1 MERQADNSSSDRRTE
16 ILLEAARVFRT
27 HGYGGTSM
35 NHVAKRLNITKPGLY
50 YHFKSK
56 QDLLYAILDYA
67 LDLLERDALAATMG
81 AKGSIER
88 LRNII
93 YRHARMITMES
104 DGALTVLVV
113 DEADSL
119 TPEDWRMIT
128 QRKRTYFEIVRAT
141 IEQLRVEGKLRDGV
155 DPTLAAFSLF
165 GMVMWLTRWYRP
177 EGRLSA
183 DDVAR
188 QITDL
193 ALAAILKEPVDPTP
207 PSE

>member
-1 MERQADNSSSDRRTE
+1 
-16 ILLEAARVFRT
+16 LEAARVFRT

-35 NHVAKRLNITKPGLY
+35 NHVAERLNITKPGLY

-56 QDLLYAILDYA
+56 QDLLFAILNYA
-67 LDLLERDALAATMG
+67 LDWLERDALAATMG
-81 AKGSIER
+81 AKNSTER

-93 YRHARMITMES
+93 YRHARMITMEN

-119 TPEDWRMIT
+119 TSEDRRMIT

-165 GMVMWLTRWYRP
+165 GMVMWMTRWYRP
-177 EGRLSA
+177 DGRLSA

-193 ALAAILKEPVDPTP
+193 ALAAILKEPVEPTP
-207 PSE
+207 PID